1 MGKQVPLLPVMSEA
15 SREVWRVA
23 QSLPCVLTLE
33 VPVPKFTVGDLLRL
47 GKGSVISTQW
57 NQGTD
62 VPLRTNGELIGW
74 AEFEVVG
81 ERLAARLTELE

>member
-1 MGKQVPLLPVMSEA
+1 MAKQVPLLPGMGEVSSEA
-15 SREVWRVA
+15 WKVA

-47 GKGSVISTQW
+47 EKGSVISTQW
-57 NQGTD
+57 SQKAD

-74 AEFEVVG
+74 TEFEVVG